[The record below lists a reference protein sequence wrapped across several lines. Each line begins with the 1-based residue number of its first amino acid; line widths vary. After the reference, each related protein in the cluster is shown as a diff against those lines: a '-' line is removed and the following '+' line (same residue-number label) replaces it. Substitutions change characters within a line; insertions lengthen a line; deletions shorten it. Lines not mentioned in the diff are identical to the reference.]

1 MFPMLVKRLITFQ
14 KKLCFYVVKNI
25 FMNLKKIE
33 IACFN
38 LESALIAQKSGAD
51 RVELC
56 AEMSVGGATPTIEI
70 IQQAREQLT
79 IDLYVMIRP
88 RGGNFVYSDSEFEQ
102 MKSEIETIKKL
113 DVSGFVFGILKED
126 NTINIEQNKALV
138 ELAKP
143 LLCTFHRAFDEVL
156 DYKQALEDVISCG
169 FSTILT
175 SGTFPNVMEGKEV
188 LKQLVIQAN
197 NRIEIMPGGGLRS
210 TNISALDEMVN
221 ANWYHSSAITDGS
234 ETANPEEIIQLK
246 KKLQS

>member
-1 MFPMLVKRLITFQ
+1 M
-14 KKLCFYVVKNI
+14 KKV
-25 FMNLKKIE
+25 E

-38 LESALIAQKSGAD
+38 LESALIAQNAGAD

-56 AEMSVGGATPTIEI
+56 ADMSVGGTTPSIEI
-70 IQQAREQLT
+70 IQQAREHLT

-88 RGGNFVYSDSEFEQ
+88 RGGNFVYSELEFEQ

-113 DVSGFVFGILKED
+113 GVNGFVFGILKDD
-126 NTINIEQNKALV
+126 NTINTEQNKALV

-143 LLCTFHRAFDEVL
+143 FPCTFHRAFDEVSDL
-156 DYKQALEDVISCG
+156 KKALEDVISCR

-188 LKQLVIQAN
+188 LKRLVNQAN

-210 TNISALDEMVN
+210 INISALDEMVN

-234 ETANPEEIIQLK
+234 EIASSEEIMQLK
-246 KKLQS
+246 DKLQS

>member
-1 MFPMLVKRLITFQ
+1 
-14 KKLCFYVVKNI
+14 
-25 FMNLKKIE
+25 MNLKKIE

-38 LESALIAQKSGAD
+38 LESALIAQKAGAD

-56 AEMSVGGATPTIEI
+56 ADMYVGGTTPTIETI
-70 IQQAREQLT
+70 KKAPENLT

-88 RGGNFVYSDSEFEQ
+88 RGGNFVYSEAELEQ
-102 MKSEIETIKKL
+102 MKMEIETIKKL
-113 DVSGFVFGILKED
+113 GVNGFVFGILNED
-126 NTINIEQNKALV
+126 KTINIEQNIALV

-143 LLCTFHRAFDEVL
+143 FPCTFHRAFDEVL

-175 SGTFPNVMEGKEV
+175 SGTFPNVIEGKEV

-210 TNISALDEMVN
+210 TNISELEGIVN

-234 ETANPEEIIQLK
+234 EIANQEEIIKLK

>member
-1 MFPMLVKRLITFQ
+1 M
-14 KKLCFYVVKNI
+14 
-25 FMNLKKIE
+25 KKIE

-56 AEMSVGGATPTIEI
+56 ADMSVGGTTPKIEI
-70 IQQAREQLT
+70 IQQAREHLT

-88 RGGNFVYSDSEFEQ
+88 RGGNFVYSDTEFEQ
-102 MKSEIETIKKL
+102 MKSQIETIKKL
-113 DVSGFVFGILKED
+113 GVNGFVFGILHKD
-126 NTINIEQNKALV
+126 KTINIEQNLALV

-143 LLCTFHRAFDEVL
+143 FPCTFHRAFDEVSN
-156 DYKQALEDVISCG
+156 YEKALEDVISCE

-188 LKQLVIQAN
+188 LKQLVNQAN

-210 TNISALDEMVN
+210 TNISELNEIVN
-221 ANWYHSSAITDGS
+221 ANWCHSSAITDGS
-234 ETANPEEIIQLK
+234 EIASPEEIMQLK
-246 KKLQS
+246 NKLQS

>member
-1 MFPMLVKRLITFQ
+1 M
-14 KKLCFYVVKNI
+14 
-25 FMNLKKIE
+25 KKIE

-38 LESALIAQKSGAD
+38 LESALIAQKFGAD

-56 AEMSVGGATPTIEI
+56 ADMSFGGTTPTIKM
-70 IQQAREQLT
+70 IQQARENLT

-88 RGGNFVYSDSEFEQ
+88 RGGNFVYSDSEFEK

-113 DVSGFVFGILKED
+113 GVNGFVFGILKD
-126 NTINIEQNKALV
+126 DKTINIEQNKVLV
-138 ELAKP
+138 ELTKP
-143 LLCTFHRAFDEVL
+143 FPCTFHRAFDAVSNYE
-156 DYKQALEDVISCG
+156 KALEDVISCG

-188 LKQLVIQAN
+188 LKQLVIQAK

-210 TNISALDEMVN
+210 TNISALNEMVS

-234 ETANPEEIIQLK
+234 EIANPEEIIQLK
-246 KKLQS
+246 NKRQS

>member
-1 MFPMLVKRLITFQ
+1 MVYEF
-14 KKLCFYVVKNI
+14 
-25 FMNLKKIE
+25 KKIE

-38 LESALIAQKSGAD
+38 VESALIAQKAGAD

-56 AEMSVGGATPTIEI
+56 EDISVGGTTPTIET
-70 IQQAREQLT
+70 IQQARENLT

-88 RGGNFVYSDSEFEQ
+88 RGGNFVYSDSEFEK
-102 MKSEIETIKKL
+102 MKSEIEIIKKL
-113 DVSGFVFGILKED
+113 GVNGFVFGILKED
-126 NTINIEQNKALV
+126 DTTINIEQNKALV
-138 ELAKP
+138 DLAKSFP
-143 LLCTFHRAFDEVL
+143 CTFHRAFDKVSNYE
-156 DYKQALEDVISCG
+156 KALEDVISCG

-210 TNISALDEMVN
+210 TNISELNETVK

-234 ETANPEEIIQLK
+234 EVANPEEIIQLK

>member
-1 MFPMLVKRLITFQ
+1 
-14 KKLCFYVVKNI
+14 
-25 FMNLKKIE
+25 MNLKKIE

-38 LESALIAQKSGAD
+38 LESALIAQKAGAD

-56 AEMSVGGATPTIEI
+56 ADMSVGGTTPTIEM
-70 IQQAREQLT
+70 IQRARKNLS

-88 RGGNFVYSDSEFEQ
+88 RGGNFAYSEAEFEQ
-102 MKSEIETIKKL
+102 MKSEIETIKRL
-113 DVSGFVFGILKED
+113 GVNGFVFGILKED

-210 TNISALDEMVN
+210 TNISELKKMVN

-234 ETANPEEIIQLK
+234 EIANPEEIIQLK

>member
-1 MFPMLVKRLITFQ
+1 M
-14 KKLCFYVVKNI
+14 
-25 FMNLKKIE
+25 KKIE

-38 LESALIAQKSGAD
+38 LESALLAQKAEAD

-56 AEMSVGGATPTIEI
+56 ADMSVGGTTPTIEI
-70 IQQAREQLT
+70 IQQAREHLT

-88 RGGNFVYSDSEFEQ
+88 RGGNFVCSEAEFEQ
-102 MKSEIETIKKL
+102 MKLEIETIKKL
-113 DVSGFVFGILKED
+113 GVNGFVFGILKD
-126 NTINIEQNKALV
+126 DKTINLEQNEVLV

-143 LLCTFHRAFDEVL
+143 LPCTFHRAFDEVL
-156 DYKQALEDVISCG
+156 NYEKALEDVISCG

-210 TNISALDEMVN
+210 TNISALDEIVN

-234 ETANPEEIIQLK
+234 EIASPEEIVQLK

>member
-1 MFPMLVKRLITFQ
+1 M
-14 KKLCFYVVKNI
+14 
-25 FMNLKKIE
+25 KKIE

-38 LESALIAQKSGAD
+38 LESAVIAQKAGAD

-56 AEMSVGGATPTIEI
+56 ADMSVGGITPTIEI
-70 IQQAREQLT
+70 IQQVREHLT

-88 RGGNFVYSDSEFEQ
+88 RGGNFVYSEAEFEQ

-113 DVSGFVFGILKED
+113 DVNGFVFGILKDD
-126 NTINIEQNKALV
+126 NTINIEQNKVLV

-143 LLCTFHRAFDEVL
+143 LPCTFHRAFDEVSN
-156 DYKQALEDVISCG
+156 YEKALGDVISCG

-175 SGTFPNVMEGKEV
+175 SGTFPNVIEGKEV
-188 LKQLVIQAN
+188 LKQLVNQAN

-210 TNISALDEMVN
+210 TNVSEINEMVN

-234 ETANPEEIIQLK
+234 ETTNQEEIIKLK